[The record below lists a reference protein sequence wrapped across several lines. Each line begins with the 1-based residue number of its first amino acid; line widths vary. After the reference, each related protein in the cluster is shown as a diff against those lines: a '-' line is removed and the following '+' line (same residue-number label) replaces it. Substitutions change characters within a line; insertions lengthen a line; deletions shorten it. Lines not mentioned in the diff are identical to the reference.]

1 MKITVNQ
8 KLLVLDE
15 KISLERLLVN
25 LAVTTKYMAVEVNE
39 IIIPKSEYTKYQLKN
54 GDVVEVINAVGGG

>member
-8 KLLVLDE
+8 KLLVFDD
-15 KISLERLLVN
+15 KISLEGLLEN
-25 LAVTTKYMAVEVNE
+25 LAVTKKYMAVEINE
-39 IIIPKSEYTKYQLKN
+39 IIIPKSEYTEYQLKD

>member
-8 KLLVLDE
+8 KLLVLDD
-15 KISLERLLVN
+15 KISLECLLVN
-25 LAVTTKYMAVEVNE
+25 LAITTKYMAVEVNE

>member
-8 KLLVLDE
+8 KLLVLDD

-39 IIIPKSEYTKYQLKN
+39 IIIPKSEYTEYQLKD

>member
-25 LAVTTKYMAVEVNE
+25 LAVTTKYMAVEINE
-39 IIIPKSEYTKYQLKN
+39 IIIPKSEYTKYQLKD

>member
-8 KLLVLDE
+8 KLLVFDD
-15 KISLERLLVN
+15 KISLEHLLKN
-25 LAVTTKYMAVEVNE
+25 LAVTKKYMAVEING
-39 IIIPKSEYTKYQLKN
+39 IIIPKSEYIKYQLKD

>member
-25 LAVTTKYMAVEVNE
+25 LAVTTKYMAVEINQ
-39 IIIPKSEYTKYQLKN
+39 IIIPKSEYTEYQLKD

>member
-8 KLLVLDE
+8 KLLVLDD
-15 KISLERLLVN
+15 KISLERLLIK
-25 LAVTTKYMAVEVNE
+25 LAVTTKYMAVEINE
-39 IIIPKSEYTKYQLKN
+39 IIIPKSEYTEYQLKD

>member
-8 KLLVLDE
+8 KLLVLDD

-25 LAVTTKYMAVEVNE
+25 LAVTTKYMAVEINQ
-39 IIIPKSEYTKYQLKN
+39 IIIPKSEYIEYQLTD

>member
-8 KLLVLDE
+8 KLLVLDD
-15 KISLERLLVN
+15 KISLECLLVN
-25 LAVTTKYMAVEVNE
+25 LAVTTKYMAVEINE

>member
-8 KLLVLDE
+8 KLLVFDD
-15 KISLERLLVN
+15 KISLEGLLEN
-25 LAVTTKYMAVEVNE
+25 LAVTKKYMAVEING
-39 IIIPKSEYTKYQLKN
+39 IIIPKSEYIKYQLKD

>member
-8 KLLVLDE
+8 KLLVFDD
-15 KISLERLLVN
+15 KISLEGLLEN
-25 LAVTTKYMAVEVNE
+25 LAVTKKYMAVEING
-39 IIIPKSEYTKYQLKN
+39 IIIPKSEYTKYQLKD

>member
-8 KLLVLDE
+8 KLLVLDD
-15 KISLERLLVN
+15 KISLECLLVN

>member
-8 KLLVLDE
+8 KLLVLDD

-39 IIIPKSEYTKYQLKN
+39 IIIPKSEYTKYLLKEN
-54 GDVVEVINAVGGG
+54 DIVEVINAVGGG

>member
-8 KLLVLDE
+8 KLLVFDD
-15 KISLERLLVN
+15 KISLEHLLEN
-25 LAVTTKYMAVEVNE
+25 LAVTKKYMAVEINE

>member
-8 KLLVLDE
+8 KLLVLDD
-15 KISLERLLVN
+15 KISLERLLIN
-25 LAVTTKYMAVEVNE
+25 LAVTTKYMAVEINE
-39 IIIPKSEYTKYQLKN
+39 IIIPKSEYTEYQLKD

>member
-8 KLLVLDE
+8 KLLVLDD
-15 KISLERLLVN
+15 KMNLERLLVN

>member
-8 KLLVLDE
+8 KLLVFDD
-15 KISLERLLVN
+15 KISLEHLLEN
-25 LAVTTKYMAVEVNE
+25 LAVTKKYMAVEINE
-39 IIIPKSEYTKYQLKN
+39 IIIPKSEYTEYQLKD

>member
-8 KLLVLDE
+8 KLLVFDD
-15 KISLERLLVN
+15 KISLECLLVN
-25 LAVTTKYMAVEVNE
+25 LAITTKYMAVEINE
-39 IIIPKSEYTKYQLKN
+39 IIIPKSEYTKYQLKD

>member
-8 KLLVLDE
+8 KLLVLDD

-25 LAVTTKYMAVEVNE
+25 LAVTTKYMAVEINE

>member
-8 KLLVLDE
+8 KLLVLDD
-15 KISLERLLVN
+15 KISLECLLIN
-25 LAVTTKYMAVEVNE
+25 LAVTTKYMAVEINE
-39 IIIPKSEYTKYQLKN
+39 IIIPKSEYTEYQLKD

>member
-8 KLLVLDE
+8 KLLVLDD
-15 KISLERLLVN
+15 KMNLERLLVN

-39 IIIPKSEYTKYQLKN
+39 IIIPKSEYAKYQLKN

>member
-8 KLLVLDE
+8 KLLVLDD

-39 IIIPKSEYTKYQLKN
+39 IIIPKSEYSKYQLKN

>member
-8 KLLVLDE
+8 KSLVFDD

-25 LAVTTKYMAVEVNE
+25 LAVTTKYMAVEVNKT
-39 IIIPKSEYTKYQLKN
+39 IIPKSEYVEYQLKD

>member
-8 KLLVLDE
+8 KLLVLDD

>member
-8 KLLVLDE
+8 KLLVLDD

-25 LAVTTKYMAVEVNE
+25 LAVTTKYMAVEINE
-39 IIIPKSEYTKYQLKN
+39 IIIPKSEYTKYQLKD

>member
-8 KLLVLDE
+8 KSLVFDD
-15 KISLERLLVN
+15 KISLERSLVN
-25 LAVTTKYMAVEVNE
+25 LAVTTKYMAVEVNKT
-39 IIIPKSEYTKYQLKN
+39 IIPKSEYVEYQLKD

>member
-8 KLLVLDE
+8 KLLVFDD
-15 KISLERLLVN
+15 KISLEHLLKN
-25 LAVTTKYMAVEVNE
+25 LAVTKKYMAVEINE
-39 IIIPKSEYTKYQLKN
+39 IIIPKSEYTEYQLKD